1 MGIGGGVNGLTP
13 ANGVNGVNGTADING
28 ANGIHGTTSDI
39 NGHYESNTTKNP
51 PSHADSPSEQ
61 LKPVPIA
68 VCGMGMRLPGGI
80 RNDKDLYN
88 FLINKG
94 DARSVIGQDR
104 FNVDAY
110 YSPHGKH
117 GTISTKHGYL
127 INDVDFSKFDLS
139 MFSFTPAEIEQVDPN
154 HRLVLEVVR
163 EAFESAGEK
172 NWRGKNIGTYVGMF
186 SEDWQDLQ
194 HKDTHEYNPY
204 RVLGGLDFALPNRVS
219 YEYDLK
225 GPSMILKSACSS
237 AGLSLHQA
245 LQAIRQGEITSA
257 IVCGSNLIL
266 APGMTISMS
275 LQMALS
281 PEGSSKTFDAS
292 ADGYARGE
300 GVTALYIKRL
310 DEAIKDGNPIRAVI
324 RGSASN
330 ADGKTNGLALP
341 NPEAHDAVIRQA
353 YKAAGLGL
361 SDTAIVEAHGT
372 GTKIGDPIE
381 ATAIGKCF
389 EQGVYIGAIKPNLGH
404 SEGAAALT
412 SIMKAVLSLE
422 HRTIIPNIK
431 FHNPNPAIPWETAK
445 LTVPVEPTSWPTDR
459 AERISVN
466 SYGIGGSNAHFIID
480 SAASY
485 GVETSGSQAPAGAG
499 KPQKN
504 LLLFSA
510 NHTEALNEIAGN
522 MQGYLEEHPEN
533 VSHMAYTLAERREH
547 LKLRSFG
554 VVDGSSNP
562 FDFSAP
568 FKFQGPREVA
578 FVFTGQ
584 GAQWVNM
591 GKELMLDYP
600 SFLEDIR
607 LMDRT
612 LKELEHSPSWSI
624 EDVLLNCDDRTVIGR
639 AEYAQPLCTA
649 VQLALVNHLKTWG
662 IVPSAV
668 VGHSSG
674 EIAAAYAAGVLLLK
688 EAIIAAYYRG
698 YVCRSPQRLGGM
710 AAVGLSKNDATKY
723 LEPGVKV
730 ACENSGSSVT
740 LSGDLQDLETVLSKI
755 KDNSPET
762 FARKLQ
768 VEMAYH
774 SHHMTLVG
782 DVYRE
787 LIAKHLS
794 PRSPNIPFYS
804 SVRAKPLYQALD
816 FGPEYWQE
824 NLESPVLFHSAVRT
838 LLSGSKEC
846 SVHLE
851 VGPHSALAGP
861 LRQIYSES
869 SSSINYV
876 SALSRGKNDSVSFLE
891 AVGQLHC
898 HGVQISY
905 PFSETAHVL
914 TDLPTYP
921 WHYDKSYWGET
932 RIMKNWRFRKHL
944 PHDLLGLR
952 VLEASEISPTWRN
965 ELRLMDAP
973 WLRDH
978 CVGNDIVFPG
988 AGYIAMAGEAIFQVN
1003 DIRDYTVK
1011 DVELSKALVL
1021 YNDKPVEIMTTL
1033 RPQRLTSTLDSDWYE
1048 FQIVSFDGSAWNK
1061 HCSGLVRSGRASPCP
1076 RKNTQSL
1083 DRQVSST
1090 RWYTTMSRV
1099 GLNYGPRFTGLE
1111 NLAAS
1116 VVDKVAEA
1124 HISDKQ
1130 EPAESPY
1137 MLHPATLDLVFQSL
1151 TVATCQGIYRTF
1163 KSLFLP
1169 TFIEELYIGDATGKN
1184 IVVST
1189 AAGGKPGTVEGTSY
1203 GMVDNDMVFYLKG
1216 FRGKAMEDSGAEQP
1230 AELKSLQLQW
1240 KPHFDFLKAGDLMK
1254 LKFNIRD
1261 QIQDLERLYV
1271 LCAIEARN
1279 ALADRQT
1286 SHPHMEKYRAWLDE
1300 QHEKFQQPEY
1310 PLVTDSFDL
1319 TQMNKAERRGLI
1331 PEVFDRCLASGGWA
1345 PATAIK
1351 RAFEEVVNV
1360 YEGRTD
1366 YLDLLLQDGVLTGI
1380 YSWYNDIWD
1389 FADFMQLLGHAKPQ
1403 LRILE
1408 IGAGTGGLTAKFLE
1422 QLRSDFDERLYLK
1435 YTYTDISS
1443 GFFVQAK
1450 ERFKDYDGIEYKAL
1464 DISRDPLEQGFNAG
1478 EYDLIIASNVLHAT
1492 PFLQDTLTNV
1502 RTLLQPKGQLFLQE
1516 LCPITRAMSFIM
1528 GQFPGWWLSEEDGR
1542 IGSPFISPDEWD
1554 KRLRLAGFDGCDS
1567 VTLDNEQPYTYNSNI
1582 IAKPAVKHE
1591 YSQRVTLLH
1600 PSEPTAFSSEVEA
1613 LLQKQGVEVD
1623 HCKWGDA
1630 LPADQ
1635 DLISFVDLGDR
1646 PLLQDISEDDLSHF
1660 LRLVDSLQIS
1670 TVLWLSHSAQIGPKD
1685 PHAAQILGMARTIR
1699 SELAMSFSTLELED
1713 LKPGS
1718 AQAVVNVIETLQDSR
1733 DDIGEL
1739 DTDMEWAWSN
1749 GQLHTGRFHW
1759 VPVEKALCET
1769 AEAPKTKGLSIG
1781 TPGLL
1786 QTLHWASQPL
1796 GELSPDEASIRMSAV
1811 GLNFKDVMIAMGVIP
1826 GGDTIKDGSSPLGLE
1841 GTGYVTNIGSEV
1853 SNIAVGDRVMLI
1865 GCESVGMATVINRPA
1880 CLCVKI
1886 PDQLSDDEAA
1896 TMPVVYITVLMF
1908 LVEKWKL
1915 EKGQS
1920 ILIHSAAGVGVGICA
1935 INVAQWIGAEIYA
1948 TVGSEEKAAFLT
1960 EEFGIPEE
1968 RIFNSRDSSFLDGVM
1983 NATHGVGVDLVLNS
1997 LSGELLHTSWKCVAP
2012 YGAMA
2017 EIGKRDMVGRGKLAL
2032 DPFEDNRAFIGGDIA
2047 RLLVTHKSTVARL
2060 LQLMVEQYQKGLFK
2074 PIKPITTF
2082 NAENAED
2089 AFRFMQK
2096 GTHIGKVVIKFPQED
2111 TLPLTATVPAP
2122 RFRSDASYL
2131 LVGGLGGLGKAIA
2144 SWMALHGAGNLMFL
2158 SRSAGKSEE
2167 DRLFLKELNMM
2178 GCSTQC
2184 FACDIADPSAVKN
2197 AIGQAS
2203 LPIAG
2208 AMQMAMVLR
2217 DVGILGM
2224 DIDSWRTAVAPKV
2237 QGTWNLHDHLP
2248 KDMDFF
2254 VLFSSIGGT
2263 FGYYGQ
2269 SNYASANTFL
2279 DSFVQYRQA
2288 MGLAASVMDIGPV
2301 DDVGYVSRTPATRE
2315 TLIATLETLL
2325 TEQNFL
2331 DSLQL
2336 AIARSSTRYAPA
2348 DTRSALAGFQNPSH
2362 IVQALESRIPIM
2374 DPQNGSMWKREPRMA
2389 IYRNIQ
2395 KTSEAERSDAADQLK
2410 HFLASMMS
2418 DPAKLEQEASADVIA
2433 TELAH
2438 CVASF
2443 LMREE
2448 DEIPVSATLSDVGV
2462 DSLVAI
2468 EVRNWWRQ
2476 NLSIDVSVLELMNG
2490 GSIENLGGLAAKR
2503 LQQKYSSK

>member
-1 MGIGGGVNGLTP
+1 MP
-13 ANGVNGVNGTADING
+13 D
-28 ANGIHGTTSDI
+28 
-39 NGHYESNTTKNP
+39 
-51 PSHADSPSEQ
+51 SEQ
-61 LKPVPIA
+61 TPSVPIA
-68 VCGMGMRLPGGI
+68 ICGMGMRLPGGI
-80 RNDKDLYN
+80 RNDRDLYN

-163 EAFESAGEK
+163 EAFESAGET

-245 LQAIRQGEITSA
+245 LQAIRQGEISSA

-341 NPEAHDAVIRQA
+341 NPDSHDAVIRQA

-361 SDTAIVEAHGT
+361 SDTAMVEAHGT

-422 HRTIIPNIK
+422 NRTIIPNIK
-431 FHNPNPAIPWETAK
+431 FNNPNPAIPWETAK
-445 LTVPVEPTSWPTDR
+445 LTVPVEPTPWPMDR

-480 SAASY
+480 SAAAY
-485 GVETSGSQAPAGAG
+485 GVQASGSQAPAVE
-499 KPQKN
+499 KPEKS

-510 NHTEALNEIAGN
+510 NHADALNEMAHN
-522 MQGYLEEHPEN
+522 MECYLAEHPEN
-533 VSHMAYTLAERREH
+533 ARDMAYTLVERREH

-554 VVDGSSNP
+554 VVDGSSKG
-562 FDFSAP
+562 FHVSTP
-568 FKFQGPREVA
+568 FKFQGPRKVA
-578 FVFTGQ
+578 FVLTGQ

-591 GKELMLDYP
+591 
-600 SFLEDIR
+600 
-607 LMDRT
+607 
-612 LKELEHSPSWSI
+612 
-624 EDVLLNCDDRTVIGR
+624 DVLLNCDDRAIIGR
-639 AEYAQPLCTA
+639 AEHAQPLCTA
-649 VQLALVNHLKTWG
+649 IQLGLVNLLQTWD
-662 IVPSAV
+662 IVPFAV

-674 EIAAAYAAGVLLLK
+674 EIAAAYAAGVLSLK
-688 EAIIAAYYRG
+688 EAIVAAYYRG

-710 AAVGLSKNDATKY
+710 AAVGMSKNDVAKY

-740 LSGDLQDLETVLSKI
+740 LSGDLRPLESTLASI
-755 KDNSPET
+755 KGEKPDA
-762 FARKLQ
+762 FARRLQ

-774 SHHMTLVG
+774 SH
-782 DVYRE
+782 
-787 LIAKHLS
+787 
-794 PRSPNIPFYS
+794 
-804 SVRAKPLYQALD
+804 
-816 FGPEYWQE
+816 
-824 NLESPVLFHSAVRT
+824 
-838 LLSGSKEC
+838 
-846 SVHLE
+846 
-851 VGPHSALAGP
+851 
-861 LRQIYSES
+861 
-869 SSSINYV
+869 
-876 SALSRGKNDSVSFLE
+876 
-891 AVGQLHC
+891 
-898 HGVQISY
+898 
-905 PFSETAHVL
+905 
-914 TDLPTYP
+914 LPTYP

-952 VLEASEISPTWRN
+952 VLEANEVSPMWRN
-965 ELRLMDAP
+965 ELRLMDVP

-1033 RPQRLTSTLDSDWYE
+1033 RPQRLTSNLDSDWYD
-1048 FQIVSFDGSAWNK
+1048 FQIVSYDGSAWNK
-1061 HCSGLVRSGRASPCP
+1061 HCCGL
-1076 RKNTQSL
+1076 
-1083 DRQVSST
+1083 VSST
-1090 RWYTTMSRV
+1090 RWYTTMARV

-1111 NLAAS
+1111 DMAAS
-1116 VVDKVAEA
+1116 VADKVAA
-1124 HISDKQ
+1124 AQILDKH

-1137 MLHPATLDLVFQSL
+1137 MLHPSTLDLVFQSL

-1169 TFIEELYIGDATGKN
+1169 TFIEELYIGETAGKR
-1184 IVVST
+1184 ISIST
-1189 AAGGKPGTVEGTSY
+1189 AAAGKPGTVEGASY
-1203 GMVDNDMVFYLKG
+1203 GITDNEMVFYLKG
-1216 FRGKAMEDSGAEQP
+1216 FRGKAIEDSGVDQP
-1230 AELKSLQLQW
+1230 AELKFLQLQW
-1240 KPHFDFLKAGDLMK
+1240 KPHFDFLEAGDLMK

-1279 ALADRQT
+1279 TLKGRST
-1286 SHPHMEKYRAWLDE
+1286 PHPHMEKYRVWLEE
-1300 QHEKFQQPEY
+1300 QHERFRQPEY
-1310 PLVTDSFDL
+1310 PLVNDSLEL
-1319 TQMNKAERRGLI
+1319 TKMNETERKGLI
-1331 PEVFDRCLASGGWA
+1331 PEVFDLCIASGGWA

-1360 YEGRTD
+1360 FEGRTD
-1366 YLDLLLQDGVLTGI
+1366 YLDLLLQGGVLTGI

-1389 FADFMQLLGHAKPQ
+1389 FTDFMQLLGHAKPQ

-1422 QLRSDFDERLYLK
+1422 QLKSDFDERLYLK

-1450 ERFKDYDGIEYKAL
+1450 ERFKDYDGVEYKAL
-1464 DISRDPLEQGFNAG
+1464 DISRDPVEQGFNAG

-1567 VTLDNEQPYTYNSNI
+1567 VTLDNEQPYTYNANI
-1582 IAKPAVKHE
+1582 IAKPVVQDSVVE
-1591 YSQRVTLLH
+1591 RITFLH
-1600 PSEPTAFSSEVEA
+1600 PAEPSEFASELERI
-1613 LLQKQGVEVD
+1613 LQKQGVEVN
-1623 HCKWGDA
+1623 HRKWGED

-1635 DLISFVDLGDR
+1635 DLISLMDLGER
-1646 PLLQDISEDDLSHF
+1646 PLLQDISEDDLTNF
-1660 LRLVDSLQIS
+1660 LRLVDSLQVS
-1670 TVLWLSHSAQIGPKD
+1670 TVLWLSPSAQINPKD
-1685 PHAAQILGMARTIR
+1685 SQAAQILGMARTIR
-1699 SELAMSFSTLELED
+1699 SELAMSFATFELED
-1713 LKPGS
+1713 FQSGA
-1718 AQAVVNVIETLQDSR
+1718 AQAVINVIETLQSSR

-1739 DTDMEWAWSN
+1739 DPDMEWAWSN
-1749 GQLHTGRFHW
+1749 GTLNTGRFHW

-1769 AEAPKTKGLSIG
+1769 AEEPETKGLAIG
-1781 TPGLL
+1781 TSGLL

-1796 GELSPDEASIRMSAV
+1796 GEPSTDEASIRMTAV

-1841 GTGYVTNIGSEV
+1841 GTGYVTKVGSEV
-1853 SNIAVGDRVMLI
+1853 SNIALGDRVMVI

-1880 CLCVKI
+1880 SLCVKI
-1886 PDQLSDDEAA
+1886 PEGLTGEEAA

-1920 ILIHSAAGVGVGICA
+1920 ILIHSAAGGVGICA
-1935 INVAQWIGAEIYA
+1935 MNVAKWIGAEIYA

-1960 EEFGIPEE
+1960 QEFGIPRD

-1983 NATHGVGVDLVLNS
+1983 NATNGVGMDLVLNS

-2060 LQLMVEQYQKGLFK
+2060 LQLMVDQYLNGFFK
-2074 PIKPITTF
+2074 PITPITTF
-2082 NAENAED
+2082 NAEDAED

-2096 GTHIGKVVIKFPQED
+2096 GTHIGKVVIKFPEED
-2111 TLPLTATVPAP
+2111 TLPLTVTVPQP
-2122 RFRSDASYL
+2122 RFRGNASYL

-2144 SWMALHGAGNLMFL
+2144 SWMALNGTRHLMFL

-2167 DRLFLKELNMM
+2167 DRVFLNELNTM

-2184 FACDIADPSAVKN
+2184 FACDIADLNAVKY
-2197 AIGQAS
+2197 AVGQAP

-2208 AMQMAMVLR
+2208 VMQMAMVLR
-2217 DVGILGM
+2217 DVGVLGM
-2224 DIDSWRTAVAPKV
+2224 DIDSWHTAVRPKV
-2237 QGTWNLHDHLP
+2237 QGTLNLHECLP

-2254 VLFSSIGGT
+2254 VLFSSVGGT

-2279 DSFVQYRQA
+2279 DSFVQYRQNK
-2288 MGLAASVMDIGPV
+2288 GLTASVINIGPV

-2336 AIARSSTRYAPA
+2336 TIARSSSRYAPVKS
-2348 DTRSALAGFQNPSH
+2348 RSAFAGFQNPSH
-2362 IVQALESRIPIM
+2362 IVQALDSRIPIM
-2374 DPQNGSMWKREPRMA
+2374 DPQNGSMWKRDPRMA

-2395 KTSEAERSDAADQLK
+2395 KTSEAESSDAADQLK
-2410 HFLASMMS
+2410 HFLASMMG
-2418 DPAKLEQEASADVIA
+2418 DPGKLEQKASADVIA
-2433 TELAH
+2433 AELAH

-2448 DEIPVSATLSDVGV
+2448 DEVPTSATLSDVGV

-2476 NLSIDVSVLELMNG
+2476 NLGVDVSVLELMNG
-2490 GSIENLGGLAAKR
+2490 GTIEALGGLAAKR